1 MTHRRFFGSVSGSFV
16 DDQHWQDVFAGYHGP
31 TKAYTLFDGG
41 VGVRSTDGKMTVAVR
56 GTNLLNKAVQ
66 QHVFG
71 DIIRRAVT
79 GEVRFEF

>member
-1 MTHRRFFGSVSGSFV
+1 MTRDRFFGSVSVSFV
-16 DDQHWQDVFAGYHGP
+16 DSEKWQDVFLPYHGT

-41 VGVRSTDGKMTVAVR
+41 VGVHSNDGKMTIAIR
-56 GTNLLNKAVQ
+56 GTNLLNKPVQ

-71 DIIRRAVT
+71 DVIRRAVT